1 VLDRLGLGFE
11 AVSKLNPKIIYAHL
25 PGCGRDGPWADKPTM
40 GGHLTAAAGFN
51 QLMGRPEDPPHG
63 IGCAYPDFTSPQIL
77 ASSVLA
83 ALEQRHR
90 TGVGHEIWLN
100 QMGSALSFIGVPW
113 LAFRDK
119 EIVPPS
125 TLNRS
130 PNACPHNVFRTKGDD
145 SWVAIACE
153 SSDQW
158 DALNRIVPRLSSDL
172 NLPGFHL
179 SELKLREVEI
189 ESILSQWTSQHES
202 WELAEILQEAGIPSA
217 PVVNLQESA
226 ELSPLKNH
234 YRVIQQ
240 PDASNYRLLVDA
252 EPIRLN
258 GQSAE
263 ITRAPMFG
271 EHTHDVFRE
280 ILGFSDQEIAELVLQ
295 GIVG

>member
-1 VLDRLGLGFE
+1 
-11 AVSKLNPKIIYAHL
+11 
-25 PGCGRDGPWADKPTM
+25 
-40 GGHLTAAAGFN
+40 
-51 QLMGRPEDPPHG
+51 
-63 IGCAYPDFTSPQIL
+63 
-77 ASSVLA
+77 
-83 ALEQRHR
+83 
-90 TGVGHEIWLN
+90 
-100 QMGSALSFIGVPW
+100 VPW

-130 PNACPHNVFRTKGDD
+130 PNACPHNVFRAKGDD

-153 SSDQW
+153 SSNQW

-172 NLPGFHL
+172 NLPDFHL

-295 GIVG
+295 GIVS